1 MVKNNQ
7 IIEQPDGKRFRVQLV
22 EIVTPTYEMA
32 READYGM
39 NAKDV
44 ASQHTYAKLKTLE
57 HFYNGGEEGKFGIYV
72 SSLGNFCSISFRQI
86 FNFKNRETAQKFI
99 EEQQE
104 LLSIF
109 YQLYYGR

>member
-7 IIEQPDGKRFRVQLV
+7 IIELDGKRYRVQLV

-32 READYGM
+32 NQAGYKLSD
-39 NAKDV
+39 KDISSMG
-44 ASQHTYAKLKTLE
+44 AYHELKTLE
-57 HFYNGGEEGKFGIYV
+57 HFYNGGEEGKLGIYFTSAGSFYPV
-72 SSLGNFCSISFRQI
+72 SFRQL
-86 FNFKNRETAQKFI
+86 FNFKDRETAQKFI

-109 YQLYYGR
+109 YQL